1 MTRRSCVFASTTCT
15 DTEALWVSEGL
26 SLVLWSF
33 AATVEGLFTSL
44 CATVTDAGRPSCASN
59 CMKQTLSSF
68 ITSEPLSLTTLY
80 LIHFSQ
86 ISVLKKKKKET
97 LKDFRHSLIQ
107 ERPAL
112 SLPVLFL
119 ISFFLIIYPGF
130 RSFPPSCPPHFLPPF
145 FLAQSHISSRERV
158 RSTKCGLS
166 CLSLC
171 LQFCWPSLGK
181 VSHCNWDQKIF
192 FKTKSNYTH
201 MKRTWCLAQ
210 HSTGKGFLITQIT
223 WSAPMFTVAKA
234 RPCFWLSDGVCCTAY
249 FLHPVYESNNREEE

>member
-68 ITSEPLSLTTLY
+68 TTSEPLSLTTLY
-80 LIHFSQ
+80 LIRFSQ
-86 ISVLKKKKKET
+86 ISVLKKKKET

-119 ISFFLIIYPGF
+119 ISFFLNDLSRIQILSSVMPSPLP
-130 RSFPPSCPPHFLPPF
+130 SFPSSWHKAT
-145 FLAQSHISSRERV
+145 LAVGRGCVQPNVASRVCLYAYSSA
-158 RSTKCGLS
+158 GL
-166 CLSLC
+166 
-171 LQFCWPSLGK
+171 
-181 VSHCNWDQKIF
+181 H
-192 FKTKSNYTH
+192 
-201 MKRTWCLAQ
+201 
-210 HSTGKGFLITQIT
+210 
-223 WSAPMFTVAKA
+223 
-234 RPCFWLSDGVCCTAY
+234 
-249 FLHPVYESNNREEE
+249 

>member
-86 ISVLKKKKKET
+86 ISVLKKKKKT

-119 ISFFLIIYPGF
+119 IRFFKLFIPDSDPFLRHALPTSFL
-130 RSFPPSCPPHFLPPF
+130 PF

-249 FLHPVYESNNREEE
+249 SLHPVYESNNREEE